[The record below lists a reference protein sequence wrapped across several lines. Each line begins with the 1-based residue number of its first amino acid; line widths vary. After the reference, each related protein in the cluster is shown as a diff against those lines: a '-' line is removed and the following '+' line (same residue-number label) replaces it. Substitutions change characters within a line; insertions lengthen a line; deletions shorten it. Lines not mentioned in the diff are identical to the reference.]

1 MTIVFIAGVGM
12 TRFGPQAC
20 ESIKSLSAQSVR
32 QCLEDAGAE
41 ASQVAAVF
49 FSSSA
54 HRLTEGQ
61 VSIPGQMVLQRT
73 GLEGLPVI
81 NVDNGCASAS
91 TAFWLARNH
100 LLSGKDDLVLAIGT
114 EKVVFSNEKLSE
126 RAESP
131 GVLSLCRAHMER
143 FGTTQRQLAVIASKN
158 HANSVLNPKC
168 HYQRPFTVDEILD
181 APPLGYPLTG
191 PMCTPLSDGSAAAL
205 LGTTQGLKKLKG
217 NNKAIR
223 VESCIQSS
231 GKSCKWD
238 DFDKHLVSRAASKAY
253 AQAGIGPEDVDIA
266 EVHDAVS
273 FSELFM
279 TELLGFC
286 ELGGGGQ
293 FAESGV
299 SMLFGRLPVNPSGG
313 LVSKGDPIGATGL
326 GQIYELVMQLRQQAG
341 ARQVDFARIAV
352 QQNGGNLPGAE
363 EDTAVVTVLSR

>member
-1 MTIVFIAGVGM
+1 M
-12 TRFGPQAC
+12 TRFGPQLG

-41 ASQVAAVF
+41 ASQVGAVF
-49 FSSSA
+49 FSNTA
-54 HRLTEGQ
+54 RRFTEGQ
-61 VSIPGQMVLQRT
+61 VSIPGQMALQGT

-81 NVDNGCASAS
+81 NVRNSCVSAG

-100 LLSGKDDLVLAIGT
+100 LLSGKDDLVLAVGT
-114 EKVVFSNEKLSE
+114 EKMVFNSEKLPE

-131 GVLSLCRAHMER
+131 SVLSLYRAHMER

-158 HANSVLNPKC
+158 HANSLLNPKC

-181 APPLGYPLTG
+181 APPLDYPLTG
-191 PMCTPLSDGSAAAL
+191 PMCAPMSDGSAAAL
-205 LGTTQGLKKLKG
+205 LGTSKGLKKLKS

-223 VESCIQSS
+223 VDSCIQSS
-231 GKSCKWD
+231 GKPCKWD
-238 DFDKHLVSRAASKAY
+238 DFDNHLVSRAASKAY

-273 FSELFM
+273 FGELFM

-286 ELGGGGQ
+286 ELGRGGQ
-293 FAESGV
+293 FAESGAT
-299 SMLFGRLPVNPSGG
+299 MLHGRFPVNTSGG
-313 LVSKGDPIGATGL
+313 LESKGNPIGATGL

-341 ARQVDFARIAV
+341 ARQVDYARVAV
-352 QQNGGNLPGAE
+352 QENGGNLPGVE
-363 EDTAVVTVLSR
+363 EAAAVVTVLSR